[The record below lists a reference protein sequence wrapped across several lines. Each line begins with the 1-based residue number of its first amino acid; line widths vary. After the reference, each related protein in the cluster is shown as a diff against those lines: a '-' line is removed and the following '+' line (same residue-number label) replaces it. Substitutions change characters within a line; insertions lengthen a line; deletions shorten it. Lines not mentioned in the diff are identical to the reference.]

1 MRPSSG
7 SPRRITWCIWRT
19 CQKGSERR
27 RITGGKEAAFFV
39 PANCEKSRFRKNPG
53 SGKIP
58 VQEKSRFRKNPDS
71 GKIVNQEKSA
81 LQIPLKTTGNR
92 MRQRFFPFRIN
103 HLPGFSGDFTRY
115 RKPDRTT
122 GL

>member
-19 CQKGSERR
+19 CQKGSERGK
-27 RITGGKEAAFFV
+27 ITGGKEAAFFV

-58 VQEKSRFRKNPDS
+58 VQEKSRFRKNPGS
-71 GKIVNQEKSA
+71 GKIPVQEKSRFR
-81 LQIPLKTTGNR
+81 KNR
-92 MRQRFFPFRIN
+92 E
-103 HLPGFSGDFTRY
+103 S
-115 RKPDRTT
+115 RKIRTPVT
-122 GL
+122 PKNNR

>member
-58 VQEKSRFRKNPDS
+58 VQEKSRFRKNPGS

-81 LQIPLKTTGNR
+81 LQLPLNTTGKR
-92 MRQRFFPFRIN
+92 MGSRFFPLSN
-103 HLPGFSGDFTRY
+103 YHLPGFAAYVSRY
-115 RKPDRTT
+115 SI
-122 GL
+122 